1 MKKGNIINLI
11 KYYSEKNDIA
21 FRKESYI
28 IANEFDKIG
37 DHDLADYIMTLMS
50 EANVFIPMEIEESFE
65 FLKRVKIKPETFLL
79 PSEIQKDIFGI
90 VNSTK
95 HKIGVNKFLFYGSPG
110 TGKTESAKTLAK
122 LLDRDLFIVD
132 FSHIIDSTQNQT
144 IKNISSLFEEI
155 NMFPY
160 PEKLVVLFDE
170 LDLVSFKRNDSKEL
184 SEMRKVISMILKG
197 LDELN
202 EKIVLIATTNLY
214 KYLDKAS
221 LKSFNFSINFDR
233 YTKADLIK
241 VAESILETYLV
252 KCDNVARNMK
262 LFRKLFTSL
271 ETIPNPGDLKNII
284 KTSLAFS
291 DVNDKYDYFQRLY
304 SALSNKNID
313 LIALKKEGFS
323 LREIEI
329 LTNISKS
336 QVARKLLSYNKD
348 SIKSK

>member
-50 EANVFIPMEIEESFE
+50 DANVFIPMEVEESFE
-65 FLKRVKIKPETFLL
+65 FLKRVKIKPESFPL

-132 FSHIIDSTQNQT
+132 FSHIIDSKLGQT
-144 IKNISSLFEEI
+144 IKNIASLFEEI
-155 NMFPY
+155 SNFPH

-170 LDLVSFKRNDSKEL
+170 LDAIALTRMDSQDLREMGRAVS
-184 SEMRKVISMILKG
+184 MVLKG

-214 KYLDKAS
+214 KFLDKA
-221 LKSFNFSINFDR
+221 LLRRFDFSVNFDR
-233 YTKADLIK
+233 YTKDDLIK
-241 VAESILETYLV
+241 VAESILESYLA
-252 KCDNVARNMK
+252 KCDNVARNIK
-262 LFRKLFTSL
+262 LFRKLFASL

-291 DVNDKYDYFQRLY
+291 NIDDKYDYFKRLY
-304 SALSNKNID
+304 SALNNKNID
-313 LIALKKEGFS
+313 LSALKKEGFS

-329 LTNISKS
+329 LTDISKS
-336 QVARKLLSYNKD
+336 QVSRELKVLNE
-348 SIKSK
+348 